1 MEWFSALY
9 VARNNKRLG
18 KNQHKC
24 LPISKSNKQQRKLN
38 KTQKDFQGI
47 NSSKEDVG
55 GRSHHI

>member
-1 MEWFSALY
+1 MLQETT
-9 VARNNKRLG
+9 KRLG
-18 KNQHKC
+18 KNQYKC